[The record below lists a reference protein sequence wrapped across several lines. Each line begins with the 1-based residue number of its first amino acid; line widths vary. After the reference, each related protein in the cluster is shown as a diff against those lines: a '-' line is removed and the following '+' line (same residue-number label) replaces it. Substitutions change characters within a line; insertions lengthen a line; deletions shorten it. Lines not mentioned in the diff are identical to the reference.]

1 MTFKKLLRKLNSY
14 LRQARKFRTPLI
26 LLMGI
31 AAFAVFQNPVVSQS
45 ETMKKLEG
53 QAIDLRFMTRWNDA
67 QFLDEQDVKRQTEQL
82 QKEQGVLPP
91 AKPLDGVKRAIADF
105 REKHLT
111 FGTLEEYGQ
120 HPRVELVGIT
130 TQSLDQGLLTKLLD
144 DQLQYEE
151 EQEKKSG
158 KKTASLASPP
168 APVATFAAPGEAPAP
183 AAAPVAEKAP
193 APAPAPAAE
202 KAPAPAP
209 TPFAEKAPA
218 PAAAPSAEKAPAPAA
233 PPIAEKAPAPAPTP
247 AAEKAPASA
256 PTPAAEKAPA
266 PAPLPLEES
275 APERKYSDALKLMG
289 KGRWPLPRA
298 VYSYALE
305 RLFELGAKTIVID
318 ILYVS
323 SQTSLDP
330 RLNAALDRI
339 DEAKG
344 EVGISDELI
353 GDLEAVLGDEGALTP
368 AVYLGLQRLEA
379 AKSQLKLSDA
389 QMARIQQILKREG
402 KRVKDGDEPF
412 AETLERHKGKVVLA
426 FSNNKSTDENGKATI
441 QFLKPN
447 SVLTEA
453 LGVDGLGYAF
463 FQPDA
468 DGVVRRVDSFT
479 SQFKES
485 NMGHLQSGPDDWLRF
500 SPLGVQKFTG
510 NDIKPQS
517 EIINYRGA
525 AGTFEVL
532 PIEELFSDSIL
543 KTDPRYDGGARFK
556 DKLIYLGPISETF
569 HDEHR
574 TPLGTQPGVEIHA
587 HYGAALIDGKPIL
600 EFPKNKEL
608 WLLVGALLVSAVLL
622 MALERV
628 LLRMGIGIAV
638 VFGYMAAS
646 YVLFATK
653 HVMLPVVV
661 PLLAVLV
668 VGGVITMFDFAIEQ
682 LEKAHVR
689 GVLDK
694 YVSSNVASMVI
705 NQGDSFDQ
713 ALRGQNKAVSVLFSD
728 IRGFTTLSESR
739 TPEKLVE
746 QLNEYFLQMVDRVL
760 GQQGTLQKFIGDAIM
775 AVWGDTH
782 SLGTTVDCM
791 GAVRAALKM
800 RVALAELNAGW
811 SLNPDREEL
820 SIGVGI
826 NHGHVVVGELGH
838 PQRMEFTCL
847 GDGVNLAARLES
859 ATKQFGVDILV
870 AEEAE
875 KLTRDQV
882 IYRRVDLAVFKGKT
896 LPIAV
901 FTPLGEAGMDA
912 PAWLAKYHAALDLFH
927 ERKFETAQAAFDAV
941 NEEMGGD
948 DYLCKMYHKRCDYY
962 LENPPEADWNGS
974 WVLTDK

>member
-1 MTFKKLLRKLNSY
+1 M
-14 LRQARKFRTPLI
+14 
-26 LLMGI
+26 
-31 AAFAVFQNPVVSQS
+31 
-45 ETMKKLEG
+45 E
-53 QAIDLRFMTRWNDA
+53 
-67 QFLDEQDVKRQTEQL
+67 
-82 QKEQGVLPP
+82 
-91 AKPLDGVKRAIADF
+91 
-105 REKHLT
+105 
-111 FGTLEEYGQ
+111 
-120 HPRVELVGIT
+120 
-130 TQSLDQGLLTKLLD
+130 
-144 DQLQYEE
+144 
-151 EQEKKSG
+151 
-158 KKTASLASPP
+158 
-168 APVATFAAPGEAPAP
+168 APVD
-183 AAAPVAEKAP
+183 
-193 APAPAPAAE
+193 
-202 KAPAPAP
+202 
-209 TPFAEKAPA
+209 
-218 PAAAPSAEKAPAPAA
+218 
-233 PPIAEKAPAPAPTP
+233 
-247 AAEKAPASA
+247 
-256 PTPAAEKAPA
+256 
-266 PAPLPLEES
+266 
-275 APERKYSDALKLMG
+275 RKYSDALKLMG

-323 SQTSLDP
+323 SQTSMDP

-344 EVGISDELI
+344 DVGISDDLI
-353 GDLEAVLGDEGALTP
+353 GELEAVLGDEGVLTP

-379 AKSQLKLSDA
+379 AKGQLKLNDA

-402 KRVKDGDEPF
+402 KRIMDGDEPF

-426 FSNNKSTDENGKATI
+426 FSNNKSTDENGKVTI

-447 SVLTEA
+447 PVLTEA
-453 LGVDGLGYAF
+453 LGGDGLGYAF
-463 FQPDA
+463 FQPDV
-468 DGVVRRVDSFT
+468 DGVVRRVETYT

-485 NMGHLQSGPDDWLRF
+485 NMGHLQSGADDWLRF

-510 NDIKPQS
+510 RSIKPQS

-532 PIEELFSDSIL
+532 PIEELFSDTIL
-543 KTDPRYDGGARFK
+543 KSDPRYDGGNRFK

-587 HYGAALIDGKPIL
+587 HYGAALIDENPIS
-600 EFPKNKEL
+600 EFPKSKEL
-608 WLLVGALLVSAVLL
+608 WLLVGALIVSAVLL

-628 LLRMGIGIAV
+628 LLRMGIGVAV
-638 VFGYMAAS
+638 IFGYVAVS
-646 YVLFATK
+646 YIMFANK
-653 HVMLPVVV
+653 HVMMPVVV
-661 PLLAVLV
+661 PLLAVLS

-782 SLGTTVDCM
+782 SLGTDVDCM

-800 RVALAELNAGW
+800 RDALNELNNGW
-811 SLNPDREEL
+811 SANADREQL
-820 SIGVGI
+820 SIGIGI

-875 KLTRDQV
+875 KLTRDKV
-882 IYRRVDLAVFKGKT
+882 VYRRVDLAVFKGKT
-896 LPIAV
+896 QPIAV
-901 FTPLGEAGMDA
+901 FTPLGEVGIDV
-912 PAWLAKYHAALDLFH
+912 PAWLGKYHAALDMFH
-927 ERKFETAQAAFDAV
+927 QRKFEEARAAFDAV
-941 NEEMGGD
+941 NEEVGGD
-948 DYLCKMYHKRCDYY
+948 DYLCKMYHKRCDHYTA
-962 LENPPEADWNGS
+962 NPPPEDWNGS

>member
-1 MTFKKLLRKLNSY
+1 MTFKKLLRKLNSH

-26 LLMGI
+26 LIMGLG
-31 AAFAVFQNPVVSQS
+31 AFWVFQNPKVSQS
-45 ETMKKLEG
+45 DTMKKLEG
-53 QAIDLRFMTRWNDA
+53 QAIDLRFMARWNDA
-67 QFLDEQDVKRQTEQL
+67 KFLDDQDVLRQTEKL
-82 QKEQGVLPP
+82 QKEQGIVPP
-91 AKPLDGVKRAIADF
+91 SKPFDKVTRALADF
-105 REKHLT
+105 REKYLT
-111 FGTLEEYGQ
+111 FGTLDEYGQ
-120 HPRVELVGIT
+120 HPKVELVGIT

-144 DQLQYEE
+144 DQLKYEE
-151 EQEKKSG
+151 EQEAKSG
-158 KKTASLASPP
+158 KKTGSVMPP
-168 APVATFAAPGEAPAP
+168 AAQEAVFAAPGEPPAPAP
-183 AAAPVAEKAP
+183 AAEKAVP

-209 TPFAEKAPA
+209 VPAAEKIAPAPAPA
-218 PAAAPSAEKAPAPAA
+218 PAAEKA
-233 PPIAEKAPAPAPTP
+233 APAPAP
-247 AAEKAPASA
+247 
-256 PTPAAEKAPA
+256 APA
-266 PAPLPLEES
+266 PAVTPAAQT
-275 APERKYSDALKLMG
+275 APAPADGSPVEVPGDRKYSDALKLMG

-344 EVGISDELI
+344 EVGISDDLI
-353 GDLEAVLGDEGALTP
+353 GELEAVLGDEGVLTP

-379 AKSQLKLSDA
+379 AKSQLKLNDS

-402 KRVKDGDEPF
+402 KRIMDGDEPF

-426 FSNNKSTDENGKATI
+426 FSNNKSTDENGKVTI

-447 SVLTEA
+447 PVLTEA
-453 LGVDGLGYAF
+453 LGTDGLGYAF
-463 FQPDA
+463 FQPDV
-468 DGVVRRVDSFT
+468 DGVVRRVETFT

-485 NMGHLQSGPDDWLRF
+485 NMGHLQSGADDWLRF

-510 NDIKPQS
+510 KAIKPQS

-532 PIEELFSDSIL
+532 PIEELFSDTIL
-543 KTDPRYDGGARFK
+543 KSDPRYDGGNRFK

-587 HYGAALIDGKPIL
+587 HYGAALIDENPIS

-608 WLLVGALLVSAVLL
+608 WLLVGALIVSALLL

-628 LLRMGIGIAV
+628 LLRMGIGVAV
-638 VFGYMAAS
+638 IFGYVAVS
-646 YVLFATK
+646 YIMFATK
-653 HVMLPVVV
+653 HVMMPVVV
-661 PLLAVLV
+661 PLLAVLA

-782 SLGTTVDCM
+782 SLGTDVDCM

-800 RVALAELNAGW
+800 RDALNELNSGW
-811 SLNPDREEL
+811 TENADREQL
-820 SIGVGI
+820 SIGIGI
-826 NHGHVVVGELGH
+826 NHGHVIVGELGH

-875 KLTRDQV
+875 KLTRDKV
-882 IYRRVDLAVFKGKT
+882 VYRRVDLAVFKGKT
-896 LPIAV
+896 QPIAV
-901 FTPLGEAGMDA
+901 FSPLGEVGIDV
-912 PAWLAKYHAALDLFH
+912 PAWLGKYHAALDLFH
-927 ERKFETAQAAFDAV
+927 ERKFDEARTAFDAV
-941 NEEMGGD
+941 NGEMGGE
-948 DYLCKMYHKRCDYY
+948 DYLCKMYHKRCDHYIA
-962 LENPPEADWNGS
+962 NPPPEDWNGS

>member
-1 MTFKKLLRKLNSY
+1 
-14 LRQARKFRTPLI
+14 
-26 LLMGI
+26 
-31 AAFAVFQNPVVSQS
+31 
-45 ETMKKLEG
+45 
-53 QAIDLRFMTRWNDA
+53 
-67 QFLDEQDVKRQTEQL
+67 
-82 QKEQGVLPP
+82 
-91 AKPLDGVKRAIADF
+91 
-105 REKHLT
+105 
-111 FGTLEEYGQ
+111 
-120 HPRVELVGIT
+120 
-130 TQSLDQGLLTKLLD
+130 
-144 DQLQYEE
+144 
-151 EQEKKSG
+151 
-158 KKTASLASPP
+158 
-168 APVATFAAPGEAPAP
+168 
-183 AAAPVAEKAP
+183 
-193 APAPAPAAE
+193 
-202 KAPAPAP
+202 
-209 TPFAEKAPA
+209 
-218 PAAAPSAEKAPAPAA
+218 
-233 PPIAEKAPAPAPTP
+233 
-247 AAEKAPASA
+247 
-256 PTPAAEKAPA
+256 
-266 PAPLPLEES
+266 
-275 APERKYSDALKLMG
+275 MG

-353 GDLEAVLGDEGALTP
+353 GDLEAVLGDEGVLTP

-379 AKSQLKLSDA
+379 AKSQLKLTDP

-453 LGVDGLGYAF
+453 LGADGLGYAF
-463 FQPDA
+463 FQPDV
-468 DGVVRRVDSFT
+468 DGVVRRVESFT

-510 NDIKPQS
+510 KAMKPQS

-532 PIEELFSDSIL
+532 PIEELFSDPIL
-543 KTDPRYDGGARFK
+543 KSDPRYEGGARFK

-587 HYGAALIDGKPIL
+587 HYGAALLDEKPIL
-600 EFPKNKEL
+600 EFPKSKEL
-608 WLLVGALLVSAVLL
+608 WLLVGALIVSAALL

-628 LLRMGIGIAV
+628 LLRMGIGVAV
-638 VFGYMAAS
+638 VFGYVAVS

-661 PLLAVLV
+661 PLLAVFA

-728 IRGFTTLSESR
+728 IRGFTSLSESR

-811 SLNPDREEL
+811 GPNPDREEL

-882 IYRRVDLAVFKGKT
+882 VYRRVDLAVFKGKT
-896 LPIAV
+896 QPIAV
-901 FTPLGEAGMDA
+901 FTPLGETGMDV

-927 ERKFETAQAAFDAV
+927 ERKFEAAKSAFDAV
-941 NEEMGGD
+941 NAEMGGE
-948 DYLCKMYHKRCDYY
+948 DYLCKMYHKRCDHY
-962 LENPPEADWNGS
+962 LQNPPEADWNGS